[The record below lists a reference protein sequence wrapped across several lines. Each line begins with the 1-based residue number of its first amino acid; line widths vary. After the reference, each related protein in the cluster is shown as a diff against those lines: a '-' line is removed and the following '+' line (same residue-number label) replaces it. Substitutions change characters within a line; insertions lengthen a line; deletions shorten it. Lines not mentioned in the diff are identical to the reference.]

1 MRLLI
6 FKTRLPAFEPVDKS
20 CRKWLSEY
28 KRAVGVDKSIAKYV
42 QHASG
47 GRIRVD
53 YKDPFQVDLSSYDK
67 VFIGFEYWSIAHVLQ
82 DKGVKGMNAYKQLLQ
97 SVPKSK
103 MLVPYP
109 FIRDA
114 FDKCKMSKIMK
125 KLNIG
130 AAPTVCIKLSKSMD
144 IRRAYNLIQKQKWD
158 RVFIKPI
165 PGESTHDVFNPEVL
179 EYDDFKQY
187 VRTLLKKNIYEHMV
201 CQRFMRNFAT
211 DRHPEM
217 RTFWTGSTYVTGV
230 KTTSAGYYKGAITRL
245 PAEIRRNTQKIIRYF
260 ESVYKFDFVSARFD
274 WGYDNGSYFFNEM
287 ELLPGF
293 FNEEMDDSVRKCT
306 WQLDRQIGE
315 RIIRLVS

>member
-1 MRLLI
+1 M
-6 FKTRLPAFEPVDKS
+6 
-20 CRKWLSEY
+20 
-28 KRAVGVDKSIAKYV
+28 
-42 QHASG
+42 
-47 GRIRVD
+47 
-53 YKDPFQVDLSSYDK
+53 
-67 VFIGFEYWSIAHVLQ
+67 VL
-82 DKGVKGMNAYKQLLQ
+82 
-97 SVPKSK
+97 
-103 MLVPYP
+103 
-109 FIRDA
+109 FHR
-114 FDKCKMSKIMK
+114 
-125 KLNIG
+125 
-130 AAPTVCIKLSKSMD
+130 TV
-144 IRRAYNLIQKQKWD
+144 YFNLIQKQKWD

-315 RIIRLVS
+315 RIIKVLGV